1 MIAFENYDSGLVDC
15 EQQLTQGTTIF
26 KLHSV
31 EIMQV
36 KNKKIIIK
44 RLHEKFCYLA
54 VSYLVTMRLM
64 RWLKQFPALSKTDF
78 EGDPKSRNDG
88 TAE

>member
-1 MIAFENYDSGLVDC
+1 
-15 EQQLTQGTTIF
+15 
-26 KLHSV
+26 
-31 EIMQV
+31 MQV

-78 EGDPKSRNDG
+78 DVIISRAPYSYRKEKETHELIFSWLSRLAVLLMGAYARPRHGN
-88 TAE
+88 